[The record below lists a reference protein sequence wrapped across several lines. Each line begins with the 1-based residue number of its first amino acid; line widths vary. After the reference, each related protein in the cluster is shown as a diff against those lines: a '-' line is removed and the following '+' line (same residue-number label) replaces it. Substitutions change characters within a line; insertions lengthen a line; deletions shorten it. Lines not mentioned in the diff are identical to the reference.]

1 LNLTLTYL
9 DAKTQAELQTLA
21 VSRPYVVV
29 VDYYGNSFL
38 CGLENGMEV
47 TGGTVVTGA
56 AAGDLSG
63 FTLTFEGMEET
74 APYFLASPV
83 TGDAA
88 HSTIVKHYI
97 FDEDDPRR
105 YYVYPGASST
115 STFIEIVYSDA
126 PSDLANTSAT
136 LDVDD
141 IYANAVVDYALYRAF
156 MKDAENAGNQQR
168 AQAHFAL
175 FNTSIGNGAQIS
187 NSSSPN
193 LDPIRNAPPPVG
205 VQVG

>member
-1 LNLTLTYL
+1 MACTLTTGRKVPCKSAFGGIKTVLFADFGTIASIAVDSTTKEATITNGSPAPTWYEYDVKGNSSLETSITSSRENGTTFYTQTLNLTLTYL

-74 APYFLASPV
+74 APYFL
-83 TGDAA
+83 DAA
-88 HSTIVKHYI
+88 VTADASQI
-97 FDEDDPRR
+97 DP
-105 YYVYPGASST
+105 T
-115 STFIEIVYSDA
+115 
-126 PSDLANTSAT
+126 
-136 LDVDD
+136 
-141 IYANAVVDYALYRAF
+141 
-156 MKDAENAGNQQR
+156 
-168 AQAHFAL
+168 
-175 FNTSIGNGAQIS
+175 
-187 NSSSPN
+187 
-193 LDPIRNAPPPVG
+193 G
-205 VQVG
+205 V